1 MKKVFIGIVSV
12 FFVLTT
18 SIMALAISDPIGDNA
33 GYGPLDLTE
42 AVAEVYDR
50 GDQKLLK
57 LSINSTPHVP
67 GAIVFECDVDNST
80 GTGGSISQL
89 GSPVPPCPCKTEPGF
104 DIAVS
109 ISIRR
114 GQSPFCGGCSD
125 NQGSCERGRESGE
138 WYALVSAG
146 GEPSRYL
153 GVIRGLL
160 DPPPKLPGSGETEDC
175 YTLPWDQIIS
185 YAHIELNGSPRQF
198 NYTSAMDSA
207 NNKWQV
213 SIWYDDVNYD
223 VDNSDISSGIFPA
236 STFDVNDWAPNAG
249 KADMVLSGGATD
261 LTYCEGNF
269 DGDKDVDGGDAAK
282 FKANFGRSPFKN
294 PCPGCGPNY

>member
-12 FFVLTT
+12 FFVITT

-33 GYGPLDLTE
+33 SYGPVDLTE
-42 AVAEVYDR
+42 ATAEAYDR
-50 GDQKLLK
+50 GDQSMMK
-57 LSINSTPHVP
+57 LSISSTPNLP
-67 GAIVFECDVDNST
+67 GAIVFECDLDNST

-89 GSPVPPCPCKTEPGF
+89 GSPVDPCPCKTEPGF
-104 DIAVS
+104 DVAIS

-114 GQSPFCGGCSD
+114 GQSPFCGGCT
-125 NQGSCERGRESGE
+125 NPQGGTCERGRESGE

-146 GEPSRYL
+146 GEPARYL

-160 DPPPKLPGSGETEDC
+160 DPPPKLPGSGQTEDC

-185 YAHIELNGSPRQF
+185 YAHIELNGDPKQF
-198 NYTSAMDSA
+198 NYQKALDPV

-213 SIWYDDVNYD
+213 SIWYDPDNYD
-223 VDNSDISSGIFPA
+223 TDLSDISSGVFPNQ
-236 STFDVNDWAPNAG
+236 TFDLNDWAPNEG
-249 KADMVLSGGATD
+249 KADMVTSDD

-282 FKANFGRSPFKN
+282 FKINFGRSPFKN
-294 PCPGCGPNY
+294 PCPGCGANY